1 MAINPDGM
9 IGRLLHRRALA
20 RWTDAARNAQ
30 DAELAALRA
39 QRQQARQL
47 RTPLQELT
55 YVADTRLALPRIGSN
70 TFARPAGTDWAWRPQ
85 LWRGA
90 LPDRGLAPARSK
102 DKLGHDLTVFHDC
115 PMGEVAVRQVRNTRD
130 DDLAPFAISVE
141 VFSFAGSFLSLALD
155 VPKGVCDGLRKRH
168 LIRLAATLDREA
180 PVKVFARL
188 NVKHGPNTEQVL
200 ETLPDDQVETLAEFD
215 LAHSQLNEKRVE
227 RMWID
232 LMFENP
238 QMNRIT
244 LRDLNICRYPRAEM

>member
-1 MAINPDGM
+1 MAINPDGI

-20 RWTDAARNAQ
+20 RWTNAARNAK

-90 LPDRGLAPARSK
+90 LPDRGLAPARNK

-115 PMGEVAVRQVRNTRD
+115 PMGEVAVRQVRNSRD

-155 VPKGVCDGLRKRH
+155 VPNGVCEGLRKRH

-180 PVKVFARL
+180 PVKIFARL

-200 ETLPDDQVETLAEFD
+200 ETLPDDQVETVAEFD

-238 QMNRIT
+238 QMNKIT